1 MAGLPNSSK
10 ALQQWQ
16 HLFEEKGV
24 SRTEQA
30 RQHLQQMLRLG
41 LPTRKH
47 EDWKYTPLEGLTH
60 SQFIQQCA
68 TISAAQRDALALQID
83 AVRLVFVDGR
93 FMPELSDSTQNSG
106 FDVSVRDERQTLAAP
121 VHPEVFLHLTESLAQ
136 CVTYIQVR
144 RNQRPT
150 RPLLLMHITQG
161 VDSDELNTAH
171 YRHHLALAEGAEAT
185 VIEHYVSLTAAKHF
199 TGARLTM
206 NVADNAQLRHIKLAF
221 ENASSYHFA
230 HNDLLLATDASAFS
244 HSFLLGAA
252 VLRHHSSSQLNGEN
266 ATLRLNSLAM
276 PVKNEVC
283 DTRTWLEHNK
293 GYCNSRQLHKT
304 IVSDKGRAVFNGLIN
319 VAQHAIKT
327 DGQMTNNNLLLG
339 KLAEVDTKP
348 QLEIYADDVKCSH
361 GATIGRIDDEQMFYL
376 QSRGIRQQ
384 EARHMILY
392 AFAAE
397 LTEAIH
403 DSALKQQVLARIG
416 QRLPGAGM
424 TFPVEKVRADFPIL
438 QREVNGLPLAY
449 LDSAASAQKPNQVI
463 DAESAFYRHGYAA
476 VHRGIHTLSAQ
487 ATESMENVRKQASR
501 FINAR
506 SAEELV
512 FVRGTTEGINL
523 VANSWGTENIRA
535 GDNIIISEMEHHAN
549 IVPWQM
555 LCERKGAELRV
566 IPLHP
571 DGTLRLET
579 LAALFDDR
587 TRLLAITHVSNVLG
601 TENPLPDMIAL
612 ARQHGAKVLVDGA
625 QAVMHHAVDVQAL
638 DCDFYVFSGHKLYG
652 PTGIGIL
659 YVKEALLQEMPP
671 WEGGGSMIST
681 VSLTQGTTWAKAPWR
696 FEAGT
701 PNTGGIIG
709 LGAAIDY
716 VTSLG
721 LDKIGD
727 YEQMLMRYALEQ
739 LAQVPDITLYGPA
752 QRLGVITFNLGKH
765 HAYDV
770 GSFLDNYGIAVR
782 TGHHCAMPLMAWYGV
797 PAMCR
802 ASLAMYNTHEEVD
815 RLVAGLT
822 RIHRLLG

>member
-1 MAGLPNSSK
+1 
-10 ALQQWQ
+10 
-16 HLFEEKGV
+16 
-24 SRTEQA
+24 
-30 RQHLQQMLRLG
+30 
-41 LPTRKH
+41 
-47 EDWKYTPLEGLTH
+47 
-60 SQFIQQCA
+60 
-68 TISAAQRDALALQID
+68 
-83 AVRLVFVDGR
+83 
-93 FMPELSDSTQNSG
+93 
-106 FDVSVRDERQTLAAP
+106 
-121 VHPEVFLHLTESLAQ
+121 
-136 CVTYIQVR
+136 
-144 RNQRPT
+144 
-150 RPLLLMHITQG
+150 
-161 VDSDELNTAH
+161 
-171 YRHHLALAEGAEAT
+171 
-185 VIEHYVSLTAAKHF
+185 
-199 TGARLTM
+199 
-206 NVADNAQLRHIKLAF
+206 
-221 ENASSYHFA
+221 
-230 HNDLLLATDASAFS
+230 
-244 HSFLLGAA
+244 
-252 VLRHHSSSQLNGEN
+252 
-266 ATLRLNSLAM
+266 
-276 PVKNEVC
+276 
-283 DTRTWLEHNK
+283 
-293 GYCNSRQLHKT
+293 
-304 IVSDKGRAVFNGLIN
+304 
-319 VAQHAIKT
+319 
-327 DGQMTNNNLLLG
+327 
-339 KLAEVDTKP
+339 
-348 QLEIYADDVKCSH
+348 
-361 GATIGRIDDEQMFYL
+361 
-376 QSRGIRQQ
+376 
-384 EARHMILY
+384 
-392 AFAAE
+392 
-397 LTEAIH
+397 
-403 DSALKQQVLARIG
+403 
-416 QRLPGAGM
+416 M

-566 IPLHP
+566 IPLYP

-587 TRLLAITHVSNVLG
+587 TRLLAITHVSNGLG

-752 QRLGVITFNLGKH
+752 QRLGVIAFNLGKH

-802 ASLAMYNTHEEVD
+802 ASLAMYNIHEEVD

>member
-1 MAGLPNSSK
+1 
-10 ALQQWQ
+10 
-16 HLFEEKGV
+16 
-24 SRTEQA
+24 
-30 RQHLQQMLRLG
+30 
-41 LPTRKH
+41 
-47 EDWKYTPLEGLTH
+47 
-60 SQFIQQCA
+60 
-68 TISAAQRDALALQID
+68 
-83 AVRLVFVDGR
+83 
-93 FMPELSDSTQNSG
+93 
-106 FDVSVRDERQTLAAP
+106 
-121 VHPEVFLHLTESLAQ
+121 
-136 CVTYIQVR
+136 
-144 RNQRPT
+144 
-150 RPLLLMHITQG
+150 
-161 VDSDELNTAH
+161 
-171 YRHHLALAEGAEAT
+171 
-185 VIEHYVSLTAAKHF
+185 
-199 TGARLTM
+199 
-206 NVADNAQLRHIKLAF
+206 
-221 ENASSYHFA
+221 
-230 HNDLLLATDASAFS
+230 
-244 HSFLLGAA
+244 
-252 VLRHHSSSQLNGEN
+252 
-266 ATLRLNSLAM
+266 
-276 PVKNEVC
+276 
-283 DTRTWLEHNK
+283 
-293 GYCNSRQLHKT
+293 
-304 IVSDKGRAVFNGLIN
+304 
-319 VAQHAIKT
+319 
-327 DGQMTNNNLLLG
+327 
-339 KLAEVDTKP
+339 
-348 QLEIYADDVKCSH
+348 
-361 GATIGRIDDEQMFYL
+361 
-376 QSRGIRQQ
+376 
-384 EARHMILY
+384 
-392 AFAAE
+392 
-397 LTEAIH
+397 
-403 DSALKQQVLARIG
+403 
-416 QRLPGAGM
+416 M
-424 TFPVEKVRADFPIL
+424 TFPIEKVRADFPIL

-571 DGTLRLET
+571 DGTLRLEI
-579 LAALFDDR
+579 LATLFDDR

-659 YVKEALLQEMPP
+659 YVKAALLQEMPP
-671 WEGGGSMIST
+671 WEGGGSMIAT

-752 QRLGVITFNLGKH
+752 QRLGVIAFNLGKH

-770 GSFLDNYGIAVR
+770 GSFLDHYGIAVR

>member
-1 MAGLPNSSK
+1 
-10 ALQQWQ
+10 
-16 HLFEEKGV
+16 
-24 SRTEQA
+24 
-30 RQHLQQMLRLG
+30 
-41 LPTRKH
+41 
-47 EDWKYTPLEGLTH
+47 
-60 SQFIQQCA
+60 
-68 TISAAQRDALALQID
+68 
-83 AVRLVFVDGR
+83 
-93 FMPELSDSTQNSG
+93 
-106 FDVSVRDERQTLAAP
+106 
-121 VHPEVFLHLTESLAQ
+121 
-136 CVTYIQVR
+136 
-144 RNQRPT
+144 
-150 RPLLLMHITQG
+150 
-161 VDSDELNTAH
+161 
-171 YRHHLALAEGAEAT
+171 
-185 VIEHYVSLTAAKHF
+185 
-199 TGARLTM
+199 
-206 NVADNAQLRHIKLAF
+206 
-221 ENASSYHFA
+221 
-230 HNDLLLATDASAFS
+230 
-244 HSFLLGAA
+244 
-252 VLRHHSSSQLNGEN
+252 
-266 ATLRLNSLAM
+266 
-276 PVKNEVC
+276 
-283 DTRTWLEHNK
+283 
-293 GYCNSRQLHKT
+293 
-304 IVSDKGRAVFNGLIN
+304 
-319 VAQHAIKT
+319 
-327 DGQMTNNNLLLG
+327 
-339 KLAEVDTKP
+339 
-348 QLEIYADDVKCSH
+348 
-361 GATIGRIDDEQMFYL
+361 
-376 QSRGIRQQ
+376 
-384 EARHMILY
+384 
-392 AFAAE
+392 
-397 LTEAIH
+397 
-403 DSALKQQVLARIG
+403 
-416 QRLPGAGM
+416 M

-625 QAVMHHAVDVQAL
+625 QGVMHHAVDVQAL

-752 QRLGVITFNLGKH
+752 QRLGVIAFNLGKH

>member
-1 MAGLPNSSK
+1 
-10 ALQQWQ
+10 
-16 HLFEEKGV
+16 
-24 SRTEQA
+24 
-30 RQHLQQMLRLG
+30 
-41 LPTRKH
+41 
-47 EDWKYTPLEGLTH
+47 
-60 SQFIQQCA
+60 
-68 TISAAQRDALALQID
+68 
-83 AVRLVFVDGR
+83 
-93 FMPELSDSTQNSG
+93 
-106 FDVSVRDERQTLAAP
+106 
-121 VHPEVFLHLTESLAQ
+121 
-136 CVTYIQVR
+136 
-144 RNQRPT
+144 
-150 RPLLLMHITQG
+150 
-161 VDSDELNTAH
+161 
-171 YRHHLALAEGAEAT
+171 
-185 VIEHYVSLTAAKHF
+185 
-199 TGARLTM
+199 
-206 NVADNAQLRHIKLAF
+206 
-221 ENASSYHFA
+221 
-230 HNDLLLATDASAFS
+230 
-244 HSFLLGAA
+244 
-252 VLRHHSSSQLNGEN
+252 
-266 ATLRLNSLAM
+266 
-276 PVKNEVC
+276 
-283 DTRTWLEHNK
+283 
-293 GYCNSRQLHKT
+293 
-304 IVSDKGRAVFNGLIN
+304 
-319 VAQHAIKT
+319 
-327 DGQMTNNNLLLG
+327 
-339 KLAEVDTKP
+339 
-348 QLEIYADDVKCSH
+348 
-361 GATIGRIDDEQMFYL
+361 
-376 QSRGIRQQ
+376 
-384 EARHMILY
+384 
-392 AFAAE
+392 
-397 LTEAIH
+397 
-403 DSALKQQVLARIG
+403 
-416 QRLPGAGM
+416 M

-571 DGTLRLET
+571 DVTLRLET

-752 QRLGVITFNLGKH
+752 QRLGVIAFNLGKH

>member
-1 MAGLPNSSK
+1 
-10 ALQQWQ
+10 
-16 HLFEEKGV
+16 
-24 SRTEQA
+24 
-30 RQHLQQMLRLG
+30 
-41 LPTRKH
+41 
-47 EDWKYTPLEGLTH
+47 
-60 SQFIQQCA
+60 
-68 TISAAQRDALALQID
+68 
-83 AVRLVFVDGR
+83 
-93 FMPELSDSTQNSG
+93 
-106 FDVSVRDERQTLAAP
+106 
-121 VHPEVFLHLTESLAQ
+121 
-136 CVTYIQVR
+136 
-144 RNQRPT
+144 
-150 RPLLLMHITQG
+150 
-161 VDSDELNTAH
+161 
-171 YRHHLALAEGAEAT
+171 
-185 VIEHYVSLTAAKHF
+185 
-199 TGARLTM
+199 
-206 NVADNAQLRHIKLAF
+206 
-221 ENASSYHFA
+221 
-230 HNDLLLATDASAFS
+230 
-244 HSFLLGAA
+244 
-252 VLRHHSSSQLNGEN
+252 
-266 ATLRLNSLAM
+266 
-276 PVKNEVC
+276 
-283 DTRTWLEHNK
+283 
-293 GYCNSRQLHKT
+293 
-304 IVSDKGRAVFNGLIN
+304 
-319 VAQHAIKT
+319 
-327 DGQMTNNNLLLG
+327 
-339 KLAEVDTKP
+339 
-348 QLEIYADDVKCSH
+348 
-361 GATIGRIDDEQMFYL
+361 
-376 QSRGIRQQ
+376 
-384 EARHMILY
+384 
-392 AFAAE
+392 
-397 LTEAIH
+397 
-403 DSALKQQVLARIG
+403 
-416 QRLPGAGM
+416 M

-601 TENPLPDMIAL
+601 TENLLPDMIAL

-752 QRLGVITFNLGKH
+752 QRLGVIAFNLGKH

>member
-1 MAGLPNSSK
+1 
-10 ALQQWQ
+10 
-16 HLFEEKGV
+16 
-24 SRTEQA
+24 
-30 RQHLQQMLRLG
+30 
-41 LPTRKH
+41 
-47 EDWKYTPLEGLTH
+47 
-60 SQFIQQCA
+60 
-68 TISAAQRDALALQID
+68 
-83 AVRLVFVDGR
+83 
-93 FMPELSDSTQNSG
+93 
-106 FDVSVRDERQTLAAP
+106 
-121 VHPEVFLHLTESLAQ
+121 
-136 CVTYIQVR
+136 
-144 RNQRPT
+144 
-150 RPLLLMHITQG
+150 
-161 VDSDELNTAH
+161 
-171 YRHHLALAEGAEAT
+171 
-185 VIEHYVSLTAAKHF
+185 
-199 TGARLTM
+199 
-206 NVADNAQLRHIKLAF
+206 
-221 ENASSYHFA
+221 
-230 HNDLLLATDASAFS
+230 
-244 HSFLLGAA
+244 
-252 VLRHHSSSQLNGEN
+252 
-266 ATLRLNSLAM
+266 
-276 PVKNEVC
+276 
-283 DTRTWLEHNK
+283 
-293 GYCNSRQLHKT
+293 
-304 IVSDKGRAVFNGLIN
+304 
-319 VAQHAIKT
+319 
-327 DGQMTNNNLLLG
+327 
-339 KLAEVDTKP
+339 
-348 QLEIYADDVKCSH
+348 
-361 GATIGRIDDEQMFYL
+361 
-376 QSRGIRQQ
+376 
-384 EARHMILY
+384 
-392 AFAAE
+392 
-397 LTEAIH
+397 
-403 DSALKQQVLARIG
+403 
-416 QRLPGAGM
+416 M

-638 DCDFYVFSGHKLYG
+638 ACDFYVFSGHKLYG

-752 QRLGVITFNLGKH
+752 QRLGVIAFNLGNH